1 MESVEQDVNE
11 VKNNEED
18 RKNKVVRAVK
28 GPFWFMFLQHFNI
41 IHGFVIDYMGSVQG
55 NEAIIRPSV

>member
-1 MESVEQDVNE
+1 M
-11 VKNNEED
+11 KNNEEGM
-18 RKNKVVRAVK
+18 KNKVVRAVK